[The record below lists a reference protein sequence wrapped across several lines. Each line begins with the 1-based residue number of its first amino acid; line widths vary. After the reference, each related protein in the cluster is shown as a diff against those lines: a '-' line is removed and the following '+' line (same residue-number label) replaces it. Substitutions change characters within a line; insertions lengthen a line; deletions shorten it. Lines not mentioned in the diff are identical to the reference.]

1 MPVPGAL
8 HASHDALGVAHML
21 GPALSMARRSGLL
34 AKIGPDQ
41 DFPATAAAVAW
52 ARSAADSPGR
62 LT

>member
-1 MPVPGAL
+1 
-8 HASHDALGVAHML
+8 ML